1 MTHLSPV
8 SQNLTFPVS
17 HAVGAGVSN
26 LQSPTLNPTSPT
38 EGEEGCGRPVLHCG
52 VGIGAAC
59 GETKDV
65 SKTQKNNR
73 DRWELKVPSE
83 SPRLGRLTC
92 FCEESFWSWLRP
104 SMRGATGDRQ
114 CLPRASTARVAEPS
128 ALQKGPHP
136 TNGATPCFWWW
147 EGKQQ
152 GEKKRKRK
160 NIPVIYSRLPA
171 LQQPCSARITG
182 NTSSLSRK
190 ESKAPRQ
197 TELLR
202 GEQWERPSTSCSSL
216 HSTFSAFLGFPFF
229 RCCCRF
235 SLAAGGDA
243 LSPPGRAARRG

>member
-1 MTHLSPV
+1 
-8 SQNLTFPVS
+8 
-17 HAVGAGVSN
+17 
-26 LQSPTLNPTSPT
+26 
-38 EGEEGCGRPVLHCG
+38 
-52 VGIGAAC
+52 
-59 GETKDV
+59 
-65 SKTQKNNR
+65 
-73 DRWELKVPSE
+73 
-83 SPRLGRLTC
+83 
-92 FCEESFWSWLRP
+92 
-104 SMRGATGDRQ
+104 MRGATGDGQ
-114 CLPRASTARVAEPS
+114 CLRRASTARVAEPS

-136 TNGATPCFWWW
+136 TNGAAPCFWLW

-152 GEKKRKRK
+152 GGKKEKEKIFPSF
-160 NIPVIYSRLPA
+160 IPAFQLCSSRA
-171 LQQPCSARITG
+171 LLSRITG

-202 GEQWERPSTSCSSL
+202 GEQGERPSTSCSSL